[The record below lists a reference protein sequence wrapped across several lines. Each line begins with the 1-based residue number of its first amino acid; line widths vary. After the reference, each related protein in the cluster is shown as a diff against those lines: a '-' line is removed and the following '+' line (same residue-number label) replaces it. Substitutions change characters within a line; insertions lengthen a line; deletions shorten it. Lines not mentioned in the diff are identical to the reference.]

1 MANTLEYILSLNDK
15 MSSKL
20 SKIGITSDN
29 ALNKFAKLQ
38 QQANQTS
45 KLMNDMGG
53 SVGALREKLSLLK
66 SERDWIPQSN
76 VEAIKKYNREIQ
88 NLDKKIQHLETTGS
102 KTKGVFANAFSQI
115 PFAGLL
121 TNPFVIAGAVGGKAI
136 KLGIEQEMQK
146 TSFEV
151 LLNGKEAGKKMF
163 DDISNYAKISPY
175 EKMGLGDAA
184 KTMLGFGIAQKN
196 VMPSLKMLGDV
207 AMGDANKLQSL
218 TLAFSQISSAGK
230 MQGQDLLQLINAGFN
245 PLQEISKM
253 TGKSMGDLRKDME
266 KGNIS
271 FAMVQKAFQ
280 NATAEGG
287 KFHGMSDKMGQTLG
301 GKLSTAMDTIND
313 LLLSLFNVISPI
325 LIPAVQIF
333 TQTIEFL
340 TPIIPYL
347 ISPITMLVDTLKW
360 MFQLLNSGNPIM
372 VVLASVLTGVGI
384 GMAFVKTQTML
395 KTIWDQKSVYWSKA
409 VTLWNNLTS
418 ASWWKLNVAML
429 ANPIVW
435 VIAGVIALIAIIS
448 YLTYKVDG
456 WGKMWDYTLKAMKS
470 YYMTWFYAIKTSVL
484 TLGDVFMTAFE
495 KIQYGWYKVKS
506 LWDKDG
512 AKKGMEAIQ
521 KQSEARKKA
530 LAESKDKTIENAK
543 NTVKYTM
550 LAAGSLKW
558 NDKKTLGGLATE
570 MKNKV
575 GLGDN
580 KIKPVKGVAGTTDL
594 KGNNGTDSSL
604 NQDLQKSNESIVS
617 GGSKSNVTNIT
628 FRNLVENISVAKD
641 NLKDTSAEIEK
652 QVMDAMLRVLAMAK
666 TV

>member
-53 SVGALREKLSLLK
+53 SVGALREKLALLK
-66 SERDWIPQSN
+66 NERDWIPASN
-76 VEAIKKYNREIQ
+76 VQAIKKYNQEIQ
-88 NLDKKIQHLETTGS
+88 NLDGKIQQLEKTGS

-121 TNPFVIAGAVGGKAI
+121 TNPFVIAGAIGGKAI
-136 KLGIEQEMQK
+136 KLGIEDEMQK
-146 TSFEV
+146 TSFTV
-151 LLNGKEAGKKMF
+151 LLGGEQAAKKLV
-163 DDISNYAKISPY
+163 DDIAKYADKTPF

-184 KTMLGFGIAQKN
+184 KTMLGFGIAQDN

-253 TGKSMGDLRKDME
+253 TGKSMGELRKEME

-280 NATAEGG
+280 KATGEGG
-287 KFHGMSDKMGQTLG
+287 KFHGMADKMSETVG
-301 GKLSTAMDTIND
+301 GKWSSAMDAINRVF
-313 LLLSLFNVISPI
+313 LSLYNTISPI
-325 LIPAVQIF
+325 LIPAINTLVFLVEGLSLFFGILFNQI
-333 TQTIEFL
+333 
-340 TPIIPYL
+340 
-347 ISPITMLVDTLKW
+347 KA
-360 MFQLLNSGNPIM
+360 GNPIFIGLGLGLGI
-372 VVLASVLTGVGI
+372 VASALIVMKTALMAQSAWTFISTGVTNV
-384 GMAFVKTQTML
+384 FT
-395 KTIWDQKSVYWSKA
+395 
-409 VTLWNNLTS
+409 
-418 ASWWKLNVAML
+418 ASWWKLNAAMF
-429 ANPIVW
+429 ANPITWIIVA
-435 VIAGVIALIAIIS
+435 VIAFIALVGYVI
-448 YLTYKVDG
+448 YKVDG
-456 WGKMWDYTLKAMKS
+456 WGKVWDYTLKAMKS
-470 YYMTWFYAIKTSVL
+470 GFNTWYYAVKTYVL
-484 TLGDVFMTAFE
+484 TLGDIFMTAFE
-495 KIQYGWYKVKS
+495 KIQTGWYKVKS

-512 AKKGMEAIQ
+512 AKKGIEAIQ
-521 KQSEARKKA
+521 KQAQARKKA

-550 LAAGSLKW
+550 LAGGSFKW
-558 NDKKTLGGLATE
+558 NDKKTLGTLATD

-575 GLGDN
+575 GLGDS
-580 KIKPVKGVAGTTDL
+580 KIKPVTGIAGTTDL
-594 KGNNGTDSSL
+594 NGNNGTDSSL
-604 NQDLQKSNESIVS
+604 NKDLQKSNESIVS
-617 GGSKSNVTNIT
+617 GGSKSNITNIT